1 MASGRSWFYLTLDRS
16 EHHSAVGII
25 KVDAVIEPVASG
37 EIEIC
42 EATDAPIF
50 IEKQTSVDD
59 RSIEMENADD
69 AQIVTMSD
77 GDTVVIETDKVKEVI
92 KSVAEVTYVL

>member
-16 EHHSAVGII
+16 EHHSPVGII
-25 KVDAVIEPVASG
+25 KVNAVIEPVASG
-37 EIEIC
+37 EIEIRKT
-42 EATDAPIF
+42 TDAPMF
-50 IEKQTSVDD
+50 VEKTSMDD
-59 RSIEMENADD
+59 RSIEMENTDD
-69 AQIVTMSD
+69 VQIVTMSD

>member
-42 EATDAPIF
+42 EATDTPIF

-92 KSVAEVTYVL
+92 KSVSR